1 MSADFLSATKFINR
15 EIKPVIKRCS
25 STTGEGID
33 DVWKAITSFSDNQ
46 LWIQSKR
53 EQQRIKLLKTYLV
66 NTILQRIDE
75 KVNINYYESLLQNNN
90 DLLIWDIIDEILSK
104 INI

>member
-1 MSADFLSATKFINR
+1 MSADFSSATKFINR

-25 STTGEGID
+25 SLTSEGID

-53 EQQRIKLLKTYLV
+53 QQQRIKLLKTHLV
-66 NTILQRIDE
+66 NAILQKLDE
-75 KVNINYYESLLQNNN
+75 KVNINYYESLLENND
-90 DLLIWDIIDEILSK
+90 DLLIWDVIDEILSK